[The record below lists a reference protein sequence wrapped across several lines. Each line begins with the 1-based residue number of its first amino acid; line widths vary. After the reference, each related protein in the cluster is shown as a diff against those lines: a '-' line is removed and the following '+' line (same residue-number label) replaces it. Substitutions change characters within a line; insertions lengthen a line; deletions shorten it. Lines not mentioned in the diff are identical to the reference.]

1 MDTLIDWLIKAWDS
15 GNVATLA
22 FAALL
27 LGGFKLNSI
36 LSLAQRISGRRR
48 RFLVDALKQDGLD
61 AATRAF
67 LLEELNALLVQ
78 RATGIVG
85 NQVYRSTVLA
95 LIARSNGELRAG
107 QFARAGRFLQLRDGS
122 RIDVVIRRSDT
133 FEYWATIL
141 YGLFLLVLALG
152 LFSLPKLAPPIGNP
166 IAVAGLIALG
176 VATLAFGCFMF
187 AQTMPYTV
195 AKRIAPVLQR
205 LQSPAR
211 HDVAV
216 EPGESRPGEAGLPC
230 LASARASLAA
240 RSMA

>member
-1 MDTLIDWLIKAWDS
+1 M
-15 GNVATLA
+15 ATLA

-95 LIARSNGELRAG
+95 LIARSSGELRAG

-211 HDVAV
+211 HDIAV

>member
-1 MDTLIDWLIKAWDS
+1 MDNLIDWLIKAWES

-48 RFLVDALKQDGLD
+48 RFLVDALRQDGLD

-85 NQVYRSTVLA
+85 NRAYRSTVLA
-95 LIARSNGELRAG
+95 LIARSNGDLQAG
-107 QFARAGRFLQLRDGS
+107 QFARAGRFLRLQDGS

-141 YGLFLLVLALG
+141 YGLFLLVLAFG
-152 LFSLPKLAPPIGNP
+152 LFSLPRLAPIGNP
-166 IAVAGLIALG
+166 VAVLGLIVLG
-176 VATLAFGCFMF
+176 VATLAFGGFMF
-187 AQTMPYTV
+187 SQTLPYTI
-195 AKRIAPVLQR
+195 ARRIAPVLQR

-211 HDVAV
+211 HEGAG
-216 EPGESRPGEAGLPC
+216 ESGESRPGEAGLPC
-230 LASARASLAA
+230 LASAQASLAA
-240 RSMA
+240 RSMV